1 MHCSPPGAGVH
12 SAMAL
17 KLSSRQQA
25 QVAFLD
31 AQVPKLARVHTL
43 IEKLNSPSELESSR
57 KSLARLLDE
66 MKSGA
71 SGLGLTGIAS
81 TASMMAG
88 LARGTGGLHTRLRG
102 LREGLAGLKINCD
115 GARKA
120 ASKPAAEGEEKA
132 SENP

>member
-1 MHCSPPGAGVH
+1 
-12 SAMAL
+12 MAL

-25 QVAFLD
+25 QLVFLD
-31 AQVPKLARVHTL
+31 AQVQKLARIHTL
-43 IEKLNSPSELESSR
+43 IEKLNSPSEMESSR
-57 KSLARLLDE
+57 KSLSRMLDE

-71 SGLGLTGIAS
+71 SGLGLSGIAA
-81 TASMMAG
+81 TAAMMSG

-120 ASKPAAEGEEKA
+120 ASKPAAAAEETV
-132 SENP
+132 P